1 MNLTFLQRNLLLDV
15 FSNLESIICEA
26 QLIQELKNT
35 KLMTFA
41 HFNVFFRNW
50 NICKSIVNIN

>member
-26 QLIQELKNT
+26 QLIQELKNI
-35 KLMTFA
+35 KLNDFCT
-41 HFNVFFRNW
+41 FNVFFRNW

>member
-26 QLIQELKNT
+26 QLIDSRIKKYKT
-35 KLMTFA
+35 KWLLHILMSFSEIGT
-41 HFNVFFRNW
+41 
-50 NICKSIVNIN
+50 SVNQ